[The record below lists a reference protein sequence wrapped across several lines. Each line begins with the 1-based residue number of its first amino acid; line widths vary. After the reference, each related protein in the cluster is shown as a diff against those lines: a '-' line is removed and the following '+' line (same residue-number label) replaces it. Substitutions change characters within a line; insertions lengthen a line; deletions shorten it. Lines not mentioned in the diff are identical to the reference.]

1 MKFECLEASTIELP
15 VSGNSSAPS
24 KHAGWVHLTPYLTL
38 KNHVRK
44 HTQLCNVI
52 TQHYYAAPKS

>member
-52 TQHYYAAPKS
+52 TQH